1 MMPGELTLQLGDVP
15 LRVLAALEKDVYRK
29 PRTGMIDYLRQLYE
43 NKGWKVGGCRC
54 VIRPT
59 LTTDWANA
67 MYVGDAAGRKT
78 DHGNTDYTMAL
89 NAKIKFATPEVGVF
103 GIHAFAHSQEYF
115 LGKPSTYPVQPKSFR
130 PSNMEDVDSSKSDTH
145 VLLLTSVPLVVPSN
159 TPITRKEKELVIFV
173 GPP

>member
-29 PRTGMIDYLRQLYE
+29 PRTGMTDYLRQLYE

-89 NAKIKFATPEVGVF
+89 NAKIKFATPEVGV
-103 GIHAFAHSQEYF
+103 
-115 LGKPSTYPVQPKSFR
+115 LGYMHPLTVRNTSWASLQPTQFNRSLSDRATWRTSTPVSP
-130 PSNMEDVDSSKSDTH
+130 
-145 VLLLTSVPLVVPSN
+145 
-159 TPITRKEKELVIFV
+159 TPMCYS
-173 GPP
+173 